1 MNNLMIVWGPGSLAG
16 LVIGVIV
23 CGVFAFVALKIAKKD
38 GARLEDL
45 LKTIPEET
53 KQQIM
58 DMEYTEAD
66 KKGFYNTNAYV
77 AKVKEDGD
85 KVSASILFFAAEHGD
100 FYDRKV
106 KLSKAEADAK
116 GIQEGAFVPALMKY
130 DKEMHFF
137 DYKKLL

>member
-1 MNNLMIVWGPGSLAG
+1 MNNLMIVWGPGSIAG

-23 CGVFAFVALKIAKKD
+23 CAVFAFVALKIAKKD
-38 GARLEDL
+38 GARIEDL
-45 LKTIPEET
+45 LRKLPEET

-58 DMEYTEAD
+58 DMEYAETD

-77 AKVKEDGD
+77 AQVTEDGD
-85 KVSASILFFAAEHGD
+85 KVCASILFYASEHGD

-116 GIQEGAFVPALMKY
+116 GIKEGAFVPALMKY